1 MLTAYFANTK
11 ILKSKLI
18 TSKTKMK
25 IYKTLIRPVATYG
38 AEAWTLSVKDATRLR
53 TFERK
58 IVRRMYGAVREEDGF
73 RRRNNKEINEL
84 LEGEDIV
91 RFIKAQRLRWL
102 GHVMRM
108 SQTRTPHAVYKTKME
123 GRRKQG
129 RPRSRWSDET
139 ESDIRALRVSN
150 WRDKVQN
157 RECWRGIVREAK
169 AHPAL

>member
-1 MLTAYFANTK
+1 M
-11 ILKSKLI
+11 
-18 TSKTKMK
+18 
-25 IYKTLIRPVATYG
+25 
-38 AEAWTLSVKDATRLR
+38 
-53 TFERK
+53 
-58 IVRRMYGAVREEDGF
+58 
-73 RRRNNKEINEL
+73 
-84 LEGEDIV
+84 EGEDIV

-123 GRRKQG
+123 GRRKPG

-157 RECWRGIVREAK
+157 RVLERHRSSGQGAAPSAVEPKKKNLLNACLSLMLR
-169 AHPAL
+169 